1 MVLAEGGVLLGAG
14 LLLGLS
20 GALFATRLI
29 RGLLFGVA
37 PHDPV
42 TLTAVALTMAAIGL
56 LACWLPARKAA
67 GIDPAVAIRKQ
78 T

>member
-1 MVLAEGGVLLGAG
+1 
-14 LLLGLS
+14 
-20 GALFATRLI
+20 
-29 RGLLFGVA
+29 VA